1 MHLEFTQSATEDLLA
16 ISDYTLETWGEKQ
29 QDSYLDGVYAKF
41 EEISDTPARYRFRN
55 DLFPQCQIAKY
66 GRHVILFICEDE
78 LLTVVRVLHDA
89 MDFKRH
95 IPEEY

>member
-1 MHLEFTQSATEDLLA
+1 MHFQLTQSATKDLLA
-16 ISDYTLETWGEKQ
+16 ISDYTLETWGEEQ
-29 QDSYLDGVYAKF
+29 QDSYLEGIYAKF
-41 EEISDTPARYRFRN
+41 EEISDAPARCRFRN

-66 GRHVILFICEDE
+66 GRHVILFIDEDE

-89 MDFKRH
+89 MDFQRH